1 MSKGLGPPPP
11 ALLTRIVTFP
21 KASTVAFTSAS
32 RAASSVTSQARA
44 MAFPPALRIPSATA
58 SAVSFFRSLTATA
71 APAPAKSSAIPRPI
85 PAPPP
90 VTIATCPSRPNFS
103 CTFMTSPCSRP
114 CSGVVPSCRSRPP
127 VGRYSRRSA
136 VEVRTLA

>member
-1 MSKGLGPPPP
+1 MRDSWLRRKSENTLSWYAQTNVSSGMSKGLGPPPP

-90 VTIATCPSRPNFS
+90 VTIATCVRPDR
-103 CTFMTSPCSRP
+103 TSPALS
-114 CSGVVPSCRSRPP
+114 
-127 VGRYSRRSA
+127 
-136 VEVRTLA
+136 